1 MNVKAAYFACSVSAS
16 TVTTS
21 TMYMTKCYKDELLY
35 FFEKTLRMK
44 SFLPMYRIMSQKLSN
59 TWRYFQIAV
68 KSSSSV

>member
-35 FFEKTLRMK
+35 YLEKTLKMK
-44 SFLPMYRIMSQKLSN
+44 SYFWPINYRTMSQKLSN
-59 TWRYFQIAV
+59 T
-68 KSSSSV
+68 